1 MADEPVTPTRPAR
14 TACRA
19 ASVWDPHVF
28 VSIDPS
34 GTVTIVTHRSE
45 MGTGSRTSLPMVV
58 ADEMEA
64 DWSRVKI
71 VQAPGNEQK
80 YGNQD
85 TDGSRSIRHFI
96 QPMRACGAA
105 TRQMLEHAAAHH
117 LGCFRCGM
125 PRAEPQ
131 SRPCPD
137 RQVAGLSA
145 NSLRP
150 PPRCKRPSA
159 ENLTLKDPSQFR
171 YIGKGQVQI
180 TDLFNITTGK
190 AKYAQDINVPGMKF
204 AVVARPP
211 VVLGKVRRS
220 TKRPP

>member
-1 MADEPVTPTRPAR
+1 MPGGTVY
-14 TACRA
+14 
-19 ASVWDPHVF
+19 DPHVF
-28 VSIDPS
+28 VSIAPD

-105 TRQMLEHAAAHH
+105 TRQMLEHAAAITWGVSGH
-117 LGCFRCGM
+117 GM

-131 SRPCPD
+131 GHPRPD
-137 RQVAGLSA
+137 RQVAGL
-145 NSLRP
+145 R
-150 PPRCKRPSA
+150 R
-159 ENLTLKDPSQFR
+159 
-171 YIGKGQVQI
+171 
-180 TDLFNITTGK
+180 TGCGRGR
-190 AKYAQDINVPGMKF
+190 AAD
-204 AVVARPP
+204 ARA
-211 VVLGKVRRS
+211 
-220 TKRPP
+220 